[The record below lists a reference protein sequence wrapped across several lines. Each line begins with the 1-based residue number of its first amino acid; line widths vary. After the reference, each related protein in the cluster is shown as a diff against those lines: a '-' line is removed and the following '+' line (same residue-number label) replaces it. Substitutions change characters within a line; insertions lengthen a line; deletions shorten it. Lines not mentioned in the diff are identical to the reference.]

1 MVVNKRKKNS
11 RQRAS
16 TTHGYGSKKKHRGHG
31 SRGGTGLAGTGKRA
45 DSKKPSF
52 WKDTEYFGKHGFI
65 SNATIKPIFP
75 INVLDIERN
84 LDRYIAEKLIT
95 KEGDTYVVDL
105 SKLSFDKL
113 LGDGRVSH
121 KFRITAKFASALA
134 IEKVQEAGGSVTTT
148 IVKKEKPK
156 KEEGE
161 GAKKGPAKDEAK
173 GKGKK
178 EENADEE
185 ADEDED
191 GQEGDD
197 PEE

>member
-1 MVVNKRKKNS
+1 MVINKRKKNS

-52 WKDTEYFGKHGFI
+52 WQDTEYFGKHGFI
-65 SNATIKPIFP
+65 RNATVKPIFP
-75 INVLDIERN
+75 INISDIEKK
-84 LDRYIAEKLIT
+84 LDRYLAEKLIT
-95 KEGDTYVVDL
+95 KEGDTYIVDL

-113 LGDGRVSH
+113 LGDGKVSH
-121 KFRITAKFASALA
+121 KFKITAKFASGTA

-161 GAKKGPAKDEAK
+161 GAKKKPAKEEAK
-173 GKGKK
+173 GKAEEKAE
-178 EENADEE
+178 EENGE
-185 ADEDED
+185 EDED
-191 GQEGDD
+191 DD
-197 PEE
+197 SEE